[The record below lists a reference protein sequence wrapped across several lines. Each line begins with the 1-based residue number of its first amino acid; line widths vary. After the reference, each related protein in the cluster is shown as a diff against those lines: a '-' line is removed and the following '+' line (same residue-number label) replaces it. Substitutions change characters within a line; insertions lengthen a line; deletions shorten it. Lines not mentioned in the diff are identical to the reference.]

1 MDPDPGC
8 HVCSTRSS
16 STAGFRWPVSLIEA
30 NRSLKTRESCPLGH
44 GRIEKRSVFHKPNRK
59 DKEEA
64 CQAVPGEQR
73 KRKTL
78 GKLFPSKLDWSTIK
92 EVTVVNIM
100 VFWEK
105 GKDKGEGN
113 KKGLRL
119 KIIV

>member
-1 MDPDPGC
+1 MG
-8 HVCSTRSS
+8 R
-16 STAGFRWPVSLIEA
+16 
-30 NRSLKTRESCPLGH
+30 
-44 GRIEKRSVFHKPNRK
+44 GRIEKCSVFHKPNRK

-64 CQAVPGEQR
+64 CQAAPGEQR

-78 GKLFPSKLDWSTIK
+78 GKLFPSKPDRSAIK

-100 VFWEK
+100 AFWEK

-119 KIIV
+119 KIII